1 MPVRLLSRPVPGV
14 PDVRRPARRPDGA
27 LLVPPAA
34 ALAIMLWGLNG
45 PSYWR
50 DEADTVSAVAR
61 SLPQLIRMLGHVDA
75 VHGLYYL
82 LLWPV
87 AQVAGTGEMATR
99 LPSALAMAAAAFCVA
114 AIARRLVSRRAAL
127 CAGLLFAALP
137 EASMQGHNARPYA
150 MVIAAATAS
159 SYLLLR
165 VAEDPRRARVA
176 GYGLSLVLLGYL
188 HMFALLLVPVHAIA
202 LAGPGGVRPHQLFR
216 RWLAAAAAACAAVV
230 PLVLLGWAQ
239 RGQIGWISRPG
250 WHEASQLVVAL
261 TGGAVLAS
269 GLIGLLAAGGAV
281 RLGRAGPGASGA
293 RAGGGRRLAWLAV
306 PWLVLPPVV
315 LFAVSAV
322 KPVYYLPYVLFC
334 LPATALLGGAFL
346 AGLSWPARG
355 GRRGAGGRA
364 HHPHADRDPGAG
376 QRRVTVAGRP
386 DPGRRG
392 AAGRRDHLPAGRH
405 PAVGSRLRRRVRAA
419 AGHRPGGTG
428 RGHGPVSTG
437 SACRDPC
444 CCTANAGCAG
454 SGSPRSGRSGA
465 ASAGIWRP
473 GSGWPASGSRSA
485 PRCGCGSTSRQVRRA
500 GRMAHAA
507 ADSQPSSGGQQ

>member
-1 MPVRLLSRPVPGV
+1 
-14 PDVRRPARRPDGA
+14 
-27 LLVPPAA
+27 
-34 ALAIMLWGLNG
+34 MLWGLNG

-99 LPSALAMAAAAFCVA
+99 LPSALAMAAAAFWVA

-230 PLVLLGWAQ
+230 PLILLGWAQ

-281 RLGRAGPGASGA
+281 RLGRAGPGGSGA

-334 LPATALLGGAFL
+334 LPAVALLGGAFL
-346 AGLSWPARG
+346 AGLSWPARAAAAALAAALIIPTQIAIRVPGSG
-355 GRRGAGGRA
+355 GSLWPATRSWPPGRGRATRSSTRRAASRRGISPTPTGSGGCGTSARRNRARPRAG
-364 HHPHADRDPGAG
+364 
-376 QRRVTVAGRP
+376 
-386 DPGRRG
+386 
-392 AAGRRDHLPAGRH
+392 
-405 PAVGSRLRRRVRAA
+405 
-419 AGHRPGGTG
+419 
-428 RGHGPVSTG
+428 STG
-437 SACRDPC
+437 SACRDPF

-485 PRCGCGSTSRQVRRA
+485 PRCGCGSTSRPPRRA
-500 GRMAHAA
+500 RAA
-507 ADSQPSSGGQQ
+507 RPEAVPPYPGNPGAAGGPDGACCC

>member
-1 MPVRLLSRPVPGV
+1 
-14 PDVRRPARRPDGA
+14 
-27 LLVPPAA
+27 
-34 ALAIMLWGLNG
+34 MLWGLNG

-87 AQVAGTGEMATR
+87 AQVAGTGETATR
-99 LPSALAMAAAAFCVA
+99 LPSALAMAAAAFWVA

-188 HMFALLLVPVHAIA
+188 HMFALLLIPAHAIA
-202 LAGPGGVRPHQLFR
+202 LAVPGGVRPHHLFL

-281 RLGRAGPGASGA
+281 RLGRAGPGGSGA

-346 AGLSWPARG
+346 AGLSWPARAAAAALAAALIIPTQIAIRVPGSG
-355 GRRGAGGRA
+355 GSLWPADQILAAGGRPGDA
-364 HHPHADRDPGAG
+364 IIYPQGGIPPWDLAYANGFGRLRDIGQAEPGAATGRLYGVSVPRSVLLHRECGVRRIWVAEIGPQWRSLSGYLAPGFRLAG
-376 QRRVTVAGRP
+376 QWEPFGAAMRLWLYQQT
-386 DPGRRG
+386 G
-392 AAGRRDHLPAGRH
+392 AAG
-405 PAVGSRLRRRVRAA
+405 
-419 AGHRPGGTG
+419 
-428 RGHGPVSTG
+428 GPDG
-437 SACRDPC
+437 AC
-444 CCTANAGCAG
+444 CC
-454 SGSPRSGRSGA
+454 
-465 ASAGIWRP
+465 
-473 GSGWPASGSRSA
+473 
-485 PRCGCGSTSRQVRRA
+485 
-500 GRMAHAA
+500 
-507 ADSQPSSGGQQ
+507 

>member
-1 MPVRLLSRPVPGV
+1 MSVRLLSRPVPPV
-14 PDVRRPARRPDGA
+14 PDVRRFARWPDGA
-27 LLVPPAA
+27 LLAPAAA

-87 AQVAGTGEMATR
+87 AQVAGTGEIATR
-99 LPSALAMAAAAFCVA
+99 LPSALAMAAAALGVA

-137 EASMQGHNARPYA
+137 EASRQGHNARPYA
-150 MVIAAATAS
+150 MVIAAGVLS

-165 VAEDPRRARVA
+165 VAEDPRRVRVA

-188 HMFALLLVPVHAIA
+188 HMFALLLVPAHAIA
-202 LAGPGGVRPHQLFR
+202 LAVPGGVRPHQLFR
-216 RWLAAAAAACAAVV
+216 RWLAAAAAAGAAVV
-230 PLVLLGWAQ
+230 PLATLGWAQ

-281 RLGRAGPGASGA
+281 RPGRSGPG
-293 RAGGGRRLAWLAV
+293 GGGRRLVWLAV

-334 LPATALLGGAFL
+334 LPAGALLGGAFL
-346 AGLSWPARG
+346 AGLSWPARAAAAALAAALIVPAQIAIRVPGSG
-355 GRRGAGGRA
+355 GSLWPADQILAARAQPGDAIIYPQGGIPPWDLAYADGFGRLRNIGQADSGAATGRLYGVSAPRSVLLHRECGVRRVWVAEIGPQWRSLSGYLA
-364 HHPHADRDPGAG
+364 PGFRLAG
-376 QRRVTVAGRP
+376 QWEPFGAAMRLWLYQQA
-386 DPGRRG
+386 G
-392 AAGRRDHLPAGRH
+392 AAG
-405 PAVGSRLRRRVRAA
+405 
-419 AGHRPGGTG
+419 
-428 RGHGPVSTG
+428 GPDG
-437 SACRDPC
+437 AC
-444 CCTANAGCAG
+444 CC
-454 SGSPRSGRSGA
+454 
-465 ASAGIWRP
+465 
-473 GSGWPASGSRSA
+473 
-485 PRCGCGSTSRQVRRA
+485 
-500 GRMAHAA
+500 
-507 ADSQPSSGGQQ
+507 

>member
-1 MPVRLLSRPVPGV
+1 MPVRLLSRPVPSV
-14 PDVRRPARRPDGA
+14 PDVRRSARRPDAA
-27 LLVPPAA
+27 LLAPPAV
-34 ALAIMLWGLNG
+34 ALAVMLWGLNG

-61 SLPQLIRMLGHVDA
+61 SFPQLIRMLGHVDA

-87 AQVAGTGEMATR
+87 AQVAGTGAGATR
-99 LPSALAMAAAAFCVA
+99 LPSALAMAAAAFWVA

-159 SYLLLR
+159 SSLLLR
-165 VAEDPRRARVA
+165 VAEDPRWARVA

-188 HMFALLLVPVHAIA
+188 HMFALLLVPAHAIA
-202 LAGPGGVRPHQLFR
+202 LAGLGGVQPHQLFR

-281 RLGRAGPGASGA
+281 TCGRAGRERRPRRRRAAAGLAGRA
-293 RAGGGRRLAWLAV
+293 VAGPPAGGAVRGLGGEARLLPPLRAVLPARDGAAGRRLPGRAE
-306 PWLVLPPVV
+306 
-315 LFAVSAV
+315 
-322 KPVYYLPYVLFC
+322 
-334 LPATALLGGAFL
+334 L
-346 AGLSWPARG
+346 AGPG

-364 HHPHADRDPGAG
+364 HHP
-376 QRRVTVAGRP
+376 
-386 DPGRRG
+386 
-392 AAGRRDHLPAGRH
+392 
-405 PAVGSRLRRRVRAA
+405 
-419 AGHRPGGTG
+419 
-428 RGHGPVSTG
+428 
-437 SACRDPC
+437 
-444 CCTANAGCAG
+444 
-454 SGSPRSGRSGA
+454 
-465 ASAGIWRP
+465 
-473 GSGWPASGSRSA
+473 
-485 PRCGCGSTSRQVRRA
+485 
-500 GRMAHAA
+500 
-507 ADSQPSSGGQQ
+507 